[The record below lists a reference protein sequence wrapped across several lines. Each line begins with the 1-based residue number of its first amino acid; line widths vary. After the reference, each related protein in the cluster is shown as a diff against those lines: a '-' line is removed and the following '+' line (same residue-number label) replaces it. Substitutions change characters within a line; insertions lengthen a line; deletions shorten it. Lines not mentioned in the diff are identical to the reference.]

1 MDQLQGAD
9 CPSSPAIPRAQAM
22 LRYAIVLSVVM
33 VTTAAFPAPVV
44 HPATSNQMSTADAIN
59 ACRAELGKHAKYL
72 QVKKCVTEKKITTV
86 QAVKACRAELGK
98 HAKYLVVRKCVLQKK
113 NGGGS

>member
-1 MDQLQGAD
+1 MDQVQGAD
-9 CPSSPAIPRAQAM
+9 WPSSAVIPRVQAM
-22 LRYAIVLSVVM
+22 LRYAIVLSAVM
-33 VTTAAFPAPVV
+33 VTTAAFSAPVA

-72 QVKKCVTEKKITTV
+72 QVKKCVAEKKITTV

-98 HAKYLVVRKCVLQKK
+98 HAKFLAVRKCVIQKK
-113 NGGGS
+113 NGG

>member
-1 MDQLQGAD
+1 MDQLQSAD
-9 CPSSPAIPRAQAM
+9 WPFSPAVPRAQAM

-33 VTTAAFPAPVV
+33 VTTAAFSAPVA
-44 HPATSNQMSTADAIN
+44 HPATSNQMSTTDAIN

>member
-9 CPSSPAIPRAQAM
+9 CPSSPAIPRGQAM